1 MPNGFSIKNAVD
13 SRIYDVQKSQSQTGS
28 EEARQKAPLFPD
40 AGGVPHQNGFFSNH
54 LDVLPADALI
64 LFPAQQPQPPQF
76 SIHHNGRKLGGVGVK
91 LYVSHKPKPCAV
103 LYADDLFPVKLFQPA
118 NHAYPLL
125 LLMTEWIQSIHMRR
139 NREINRFSE
148 KQRERRT
155 ETGGADRL
163 YFGNIHCKKVVF
175 FVPVW

>member
-28 EEARQKAPLFPD
+28 EETRQKTPLFPD

-91 LYVSHKPKPCAV
+91 LHVSHKPKPCAV
-103 LYADDLFPVKLFQPA
+103 LYADDFFPVKLFQPA

-148 KQRERRT
+148 KQRERR
-155 ETGGADRL
+155 EEQKR
-163 YFGNIHCKKVVF
+163 GNTPLVF
-175 FVPVW
+175 WKHTL

>member
-28 EEARQKAPLFPD
+28 EETRQKTPLFPD

-54 LDVLPADALI
+54 LDVLPADDLI
-64 LFPAQQPQPPQF
+64 LFPAQQTQPPQF
-76 SIHHNGRKLGGVGVK
+76 SIYHNGRKLGGVGVK
-91 LYVSHKPKPCAV
+91 LHVSHKPKACAV

-125 LLMTEWIQSIHMRR
+125 LLMTEWIQFIHMRR

-148 KQRERRT
+148 KQRERR
-155 ETGGADRL
+155 EEQKR
-163 YFGNIHCKKVVF
+163 GNTPLVF
-175 FVPVW
+175 WKHTL

>member
-28 EEARQKAPLFPD
+28 EETRQKAPLFPD

-64 LFPAQQPQPPQF
+64 LFPAQQTQPPQF
-76 SIHHNGRKLGGVGVK
+76 SIHHNGRKPGGVGVK
-91 LYVSHKPKPCAV
+91 LHVSHKPKPCAV
-103 LYADDLFPVKLFQPA
+103 LYADDFFPVKLFQPA